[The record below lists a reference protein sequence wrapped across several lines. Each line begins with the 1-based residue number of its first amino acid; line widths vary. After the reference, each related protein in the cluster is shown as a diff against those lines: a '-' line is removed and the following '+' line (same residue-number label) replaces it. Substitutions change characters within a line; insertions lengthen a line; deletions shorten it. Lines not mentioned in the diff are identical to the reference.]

1 MKKNT
6 ILKNWMSILLL
17 SFFAFAS
24 YAQSTAKLNVGD
36 PAPEISYSKWLKGQ
50 SFNAFD
56 PKQTYVMEFWATW
69 CSPCK
74 AAMPHLTELQK
85 HYEGKI
91 TFVGVNVWEK
101 IPKGQSYETVLPS
114 VEKFVQG
121 NTANMGYNVIVDD
134 KDQNMA
140 NKWLRAAG
148 QNGIPASFII
158 KENHVIWVGHPS
170 QLDSIIPKVIEG
182 SYNMKVFKEN
192 SDKAAQKARDE
203 NEAMMAMFNPIQEAL
218 TAKDHKKAFELMD
231 KLVAE
236 KPNFKISM
244 SLLKFKTLL
253 TDVDEKQA
261 IAFAKEFQ
269 KEYKTAPS
277 LFLGEVYK
285 TENLSKETY
294 LWVADNFG
302 STAEV
307 TNPLIFDALATCYAK
322 AGEFTKAVDNQSQ
335 ALQIAEKALKNGEMV
350 GTVMDY
356 TVEEYKK
363 KLADYSS
370 KK

>member
-1 MKKNT
+1 MKKNHLISSLL
-6 ILKNWMSILLL
+6 ILIL
-17 SFFAFAS
+17 SFFAFGS
-24 YAQSTAKLNVGD
+24 FAQISGKLNVGD
-36 PAPEISYSKWLKGQ
+36 PAPAVSYSKWLKGKQ
-50 SFNAFD
+50 FDTFD
-56 PKQTYVMEFWATW
+56 PKQIYVMEFWATW
-69 CSPCK
+69 CGPCK
-74 AAMPHLTELQK
+74 AAMPHLTVLQK
-85 HYEGKI
+85 QYLDKV

-101 IPKGQSYETVLPS
+101 IPKGQSYETAIPA

-121 NTANMGYNVIVDD
+121 NSANMGYTVIVDD
-134 KDQNMA
+134 KDQNMG

-158 KENHVIWVGHPS
+158 KENRIIWVGHPG
-170 QLDSIIPKVIEG
+170 QLDSILPQVLEG
-182 SYNMKVFKEN
+182 SYDIKLFKEK
-192 SDKAAQKARDE
+192 SDKAAQKARE
-203 NEAMMAMFNPIQEAL
+203 ESEAMMAMFNPIQEAL
-218 TAKDHKKAFELMD
+218 AVKDHIKAFELMD

-236 KPNFKISM
+236 KPNFKPSM
-244 SLLKFKTLL
+244 SILKFKTLL

-285 TENLSKETY
+285 TENLSKDTY
-294 LWVADNFG
+294 AWVADNFG

-307 TNPLIFDALATCYAK
+307 TNPLIFDALATCYGHAGQFAK
-322 AGEFTKAVDNQSQ
+322 AVENQTK
-335 ALQIAEKALKNGEMV
+335 ALQIAEKALSEGTMV

-363 KLADYSS
+363 KLADYKN